1 MTSGA
6 LTDTVERYK
15 RHLLLREI
23 GGAGQQ
29 KISQARVLIV
39 GLGGLG
45 APLAQY
51 LVAAGIGEIG
61 LMDHDHVSLANLQRQ
76 ILFTESDLD
85 KTKVTASA
93 ARLHSLRRDVTLNLY
108 AEAFTAAHSELLQHY
123 DIIADCLDNF
133 ASRFILSD
141 ACYYGQKPLVSAAA
155 IGFKG
160 QLASFMPYQR
170 DADGRPYPSYRCLVP
185 ETVAAEEDCESYGV
199 LGPITGVMG
208 SLQALE
214 IIKLITGAGS
224 SLVGKVLLF
233 DGLQGDSRI
242 VSLPWDPHN
251 PLTGS
256 PARQ

>member
-1 MTSGA
+1 MTTA
-6 LTDTVERYK
+6 DLTDTAERYK

-29 KISQARVLIV
+29 KIAKARVLIV

-51 LVAAGIGEIG
+51 LAAAGIGELG

-76 ILFTESDLD
+76 ILFAEGDID
-85 KTKVTASA
+85 KAKVAASA
-93 ARLHSLRRDVTLNLY
+93 ARLQTLRSDVKLNLH
-108 AEAFTAAHSELLQHY
+108 AEAFSDAQAELLPYY

-133 ASRFILSD
+133 ASRFVLSD
-141 ACYYGQKPLVSAAA
+141 ACYYAQRPLVSAAA

-160 QLASFMPYQR
+160 QLSSFMPYR
-170 DADGRPYPSYRCLVP
+170 CDENDRPYPTYRCLVP
-185 ETVAAEEDCESYGV
+185 ETVAAAEDCETYGV

-214 IIKLITGAGS
+214 VIKLITGAGTP
-224 SLVGKVLLF
+224 LLGRLLIF
-233 DGLQGDSRI
+233 DGLTGDSRI
-242 VSLPWDPHN
+242 VGLPWDPHN
-251 PLTGS
+251 PLTGR
-256 PARQ
+256 PAEA